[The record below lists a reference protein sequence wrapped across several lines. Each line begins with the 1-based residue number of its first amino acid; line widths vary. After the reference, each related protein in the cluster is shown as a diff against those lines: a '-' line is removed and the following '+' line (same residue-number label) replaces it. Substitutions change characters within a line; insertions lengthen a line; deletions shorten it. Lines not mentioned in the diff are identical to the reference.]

1 MGDRKRLHAP
11 LAGDRARAHY
21 KAMSA
26 KPLAEL
32 IDDCIAPALAA
43 QGFAGRAIVSLWPEI
58 AGERLAARSRPLKID
73 WPRRRPAPGEASE
86 PATMVVRV
94 ESAFALEMQQLG
106 PLLVERVNTHLG
118 WRAVGKLVLKQGPV
132 AAPVMS
138 KPVPKLD
145 GATAARVE
153 AQVAGVADE
162 GLREALARLGRAVAL
177 NAKTR
182 GDDTAS

>member
-1 MGDRKRLHAP
+1 
-11 LAGDRARAHY
+11 
-21 KAMSA
+21 MSA

-58 AGERLAARSRPLKID
+58 VGERLAARSRPLKID

-106 PLLVERVNTHLG
+106 PLVLERVNSHLG

-132 AAPVMS
+132 APPPAP
-138 KPVPKLD
+138 KPAPPPD
-145 GATAARVE
+145 PAALARIE
-153 AQVAGVADE
+153 AQVAGVENAE
-162 GLREALARLGRAVAL
+162 LREALARLGRGIAQ
-177 NAKTR
+177 R
-182 GDDTAS
+182 R

>member
-1 MGDRKRLHAP
+1 MA
-11 LAGDRARAHY
+11 
-21 KAMSA
+21 A

-58 AGERLAARSRPLKID
+58 VGERLAARSRPLKID

-132 AAPVMS
+132 APLVTQ

-145 GATAARVE
+145 SETTARVE
-153 AQVAGVADE
+153 AQVAGVVDE

-177 NAKTR
+177 RTKTQ

>member
-1 MGDRKRLHAP
+1 MA
-11 LAGDRARAHY
+11 
-21 KAMSA
+21 A

-58 AGERLAARSRPLKID
+58 VGERLAARSRPLKID
-73 WPRRRPAPGEASE
+73 WPRRRPAPGEATE

-94 ESAFALEMQQLG
+94 EGAFALEMQQLG
-106 PLLVERVNTHLG
+106 PLVIERVNTHLG

-132 AAPVMS
+132 AAPVVA
-138 KPVPKLD
+138 KPAPKLD
-145 GATAARVE
+145 GAAATRIDE
-153 AQVAGVADE
+153 QVACVADE
-162 GLREALARLGRAVAL
+162 GLRQALARLGRAVAI

-182 GDDTAS
+182 GHDTAS